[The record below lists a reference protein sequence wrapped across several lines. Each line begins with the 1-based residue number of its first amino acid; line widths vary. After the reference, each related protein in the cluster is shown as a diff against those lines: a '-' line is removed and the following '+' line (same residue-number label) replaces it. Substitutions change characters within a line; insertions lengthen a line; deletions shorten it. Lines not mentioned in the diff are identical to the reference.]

1 MSTDPIRA
9 PVVSTICLVALFVF
23 VGCTVRAQQS
33 CSVTLPTRIPLA
45 ANIFSAQQELMLG
58 DIEAELVESNY
69 QAAHDE
75 ELAAHFNAVA
85 VYLNPPEIRCWFT
98 SS

>member
-1 MSTDPIRA
+1 MSTDHIRA

-33 CSVTLPTRIPLA
+33 CSLTLPTRIPPA

-69 QAAHDE
+69 HAAHDE